1 MSNTVTLM
9 PFGVEFDCGERETVL
24 AAALR
29 AGISL
34 RYGCKHG
41 GCGSCK
47 VKIKEGE
54 VEYDG
59 HSATAIGET
68 EQEEGIALLC
78 CAVPTEDIV
87 VELPDDYSKDELQ
100 PRYPVREFSARLAKK
115 TFVTHDTTHLVL
127 ELENSTTIEFGAGQ
141 FIEVAAPGSDQWR
154 AYSMANAP
162 SANRRVELMTKLLP
176 GGVFSDY
183 LKNSAAVGDVVQLRG
198 PYGQFQIAETAAPIV
213 MVAGGSGMAPIVAML
228 NDLADQHSTRD
239 IVFYYGARSRR
250 DLFWLDEIAELG
262 TRLINFKFIPALSA
276 PSVEDDWHG
285 ESGLITDVIVR
296 NSESLRGAEGYLCGP
311 PGMIDAAV
319 AVLKAKGMFST
330 RIRFDKFLSTAN

>member
-9 PFGVEFDCGERETVL
+9 PFGVEFECNEHETVL
-24 AAALR
+24 EAAMR

-47 VKIKEGE
+47 VKLSEGE

-59 HSATAIGET
+59 HSATAISEA
-68 EQEEGIALLC
+68 EQDEGIALLC

-87 VELPDDYSKDELQ
+87 VELADDYSEEELQ
-100 PRYPVREFSARLAKK
+100 PRYPVKEFGARLAKK
-115 TFVTHDTTHLVL
+115 TFVTHDTMHLVL
-127 ELENSTTIEFGAGQ
+127 ELENGATIEFGAGQ
-141 FIEVAAPGSDQWR
+141 FIEVAAPNSDQWR

-162 SANRRVELMTKLLP
+162 SANTRVELMTKLLP

-183 LKNSAAVGDVVQLRG
+183 LKNSAAVGDALQMRG

-213 MVAGGSGMAPIVAML
+213 MIAGGSGMAPIISML
-228 NDLADQHSTRD
+228 SDLADHQSSRE
-239 IVFYYGARSRR
+239 IVFYYGARSKR
-250 DLFWLDEIAELG
+250 DLFWLDEIAALG
-262 TRLINFKFIPALSA
+262 KQLARFKFIPALSE
-276 PSVEDDWHG
+276 PLPEDNWQG
-285 ESGLITDVIVR
+285 EVGLITAVIER
-296 NSESLRGAEGYLCGP
+296 NSDSLRGAEGYLCGP

-319 AVLKAKGMFST
+319 SVLKSKGMFST
-330 RIRFDKFLSTAN
+330 RIRFDKFLSSAN